1 MHTEHS
7 TVSESLDGG
16 RPMTRRF
23 SLRRT
28 GTLLLA
34 GTLLFVLAGD
44 RGITANPQGIDPL
57 EVLNLQIKPN
67 VIVAL
72 DTSGSMED
80 TPYVGNNYGGDHQR
94 SKMWL
99 AKQVL
104 KAVFQANQD
113 KAAFMFGVYRFSS
126 AANPVSNMTLR
137 VNAAP
142 NRFVYSAQ
150 SWAAG
155 TFPNPACTVDP
166 TSCPTPNPATVT
178 LPAEGPS
185 PSMAGT
191 NLYLNSL
198 YAFQWIQNSGGVV
211 NNTLVFNE
219 GATTCTVQ
227 VAPDFYVSG
236 AALATAIE
244 TAMNSCAGR
253 PTRTR

>member
-1 MHTEHS
+1 MHSEHS
-7 TVSESLDGG
+7 TVSESLEGG

-28 GTLLLA
+28 GSLLLA
-34 GTLLFVLAGD
+34 GALLFVLAGD
-44 RGITANPQGIDPL
+44 RGITAVSEGIDPL
-57 EVLNLQIKPN
+57 EVLNLQVKPN

-80 TPYVGNNYGGDHQR
+80 TPYTGNPYGGDHQR

-104 KAVFQANQD
+104 KAVFQENQD

-126 AANPVSNMTLR
+126 NANPVNNMNLR
-137 VNAAP
+137 VNATP
-142 NRFVYSAQ
+142 NRFVYTTQ

-155 TFPNPACTVDP
+155 TFPNPQCTVDP
-166 TSCPTPNPATVT
+166 TSCPTPNPGSVT
-178 LPAEGPS
+178 LPAQGPS
-185 PSMAGT
+185 PSMTTT

-198 YAFQWIQNSGGVV
+198 YAYQWIQNSGGVV

-219 GATTCTVQ
+219 NGGPTCTVN
-227 VAPDFYVSG
+227 VAPNFYS
-236 AALATAIE
+236 T
-244 TAMNSCAGR
+244 R
-253 PTRTR
+253 PRSRPPSRRR